1 VARLKS
7 GPISI
12 CLAQGT
18 RLSKRMR
25 RRFSS
30 ASFSL
35 QKASLRLAKYRP
47 SPFLVAAV
55 VMGASIF
62 LLGGGIYDIFMEPLT
77 ILPIGGGRFLS
88 YVPYRIHE
96 QLLMGSIGVM
106 ILYSLGAVGLLLIY
120 HSTRYIRKPQQVS
133 LLSKVGVALFL
144 ISFVAVEFVL
154 YWILHFQ

>member
-1 VARLKS
+1 MK
-7 GPISI
+7 
-12 CLAQGT
+12 
-18 RLSKRMR
+18 

-55 VMGASIF
+55 VMGVSIF

-120 HSTRYIRKPQQVS
+120 QSTRYIRKPQQVS

-144 ISFVAVEFVL
+144 VSFVAVEFVL

>member
-7 GPISI
+7 GLTSI

-18 RLSKRMR
+18 KLSKKMK

-30 ASFSL
+30 TSFSL

-47 SPFLVAAV
+47 SPFLVAAA

-120 HSTRYIRKPQQVS
+120 QSTRYIRKPQQVS

-144 ISFVAVEFVL
+144 ISFVAVESLL

>member
-1 VARLKS
+1 MARLKS
-7 GPISI
+7 GLISI

-18 RLSKRMR
+18 KLSKKMK

-47 SPFLVAAV
+47 SPFLVAAF

-120 HSTRYIRKPQQVS
+120 QSTRYIRKPQQVS

-144 ISFVAVEFVL
+144 VSFVAVEFVL

>member
-1 VARLKS
+1 
-7 GPISI
+7 
-12 CLAQGT
+12 
-18 RLSKRMR
+18 
-25 RRFSS
+25 
-30 ASFSL
+30 
-35 QKASLRLAKYRP
+35 
-47 SPFLVAAV
+47 
-55 VMGASIF
+55 MGVSIF

-120 HSTRYIRKPQQVS
+120 QSTRYIRKPQQVS

-144 ISFVAVEFVL
+144 VSFVAVEFVL

>member
-1 VARLKS
+1 M
-7 GPISI
+7 
-12 CLAQGT
+12 
-18 RLSKRMR
+18 SKKMR
-25 RRFSS
+25 RRVSS

-47 SPFLVAAV
+47 SPLLVAAA
-55 VMGASIF
+55 VMGVSIF
-62 LLGGGIYDIFMEPLT
+62 LLGGGIYDIFMEPLA

-106 ILYSLGAVGLLLIY
+106 ILYALGALGLLLIY
-120 HSTRYIRKPQQVS
+120 YSTRYIRRPEQVS

-144 ISFVAVEFVL
+144 IAFAAVEFIL
-154 YWILHFQ
+154 FWILHFQ